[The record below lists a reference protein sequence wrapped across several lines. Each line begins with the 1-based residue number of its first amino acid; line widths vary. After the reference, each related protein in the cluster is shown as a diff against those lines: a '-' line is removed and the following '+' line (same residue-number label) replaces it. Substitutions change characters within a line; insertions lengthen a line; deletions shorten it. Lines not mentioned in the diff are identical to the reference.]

1 MTDSTG
7 PVEPTGD
14 HTQPEHLARGV
25 MREVLDD
32 GGIVVFTL
40 IDLADETVD
49 VWVEACL
56 ELMERCRDEG
66 QPLRV
71 LQDLARPGVV
81 QTAYSRARGN
91 TVTNAFPDL
100 KGRIGYVMQPGIT
113 SQRVGR
119 YVQGQEHHYRERRIF
134 YDRDEAIAWLR
145 EDLETSAGDT
155 PSER

>member
-1 MTDSTG
+1 MTNSTG
-7 PVEPTGD
+7 PTAPTGD
-14 HTQPEHLARGV
+14 HAQPEHLARGV
-25 MREVLDD
+25 MREVLDK
-32 GGIVVFTL
+32 GRITVFTL

-56 ELMERCRDEG
+56 DLMEHCRDEG
-66 QPLRV
+66 QPLRI

-100 KGRIGYVMQPGIT
+100 EGRIGYVMQPGIT

-119 YVQGQEHHYRERRIF
+119 YVQGQEHHYRERHIF
-134 YDRDEAIAWLR
+134 YSREEALAWLR
-145 EDLETSAGDT
+145 EEPEASTGDE